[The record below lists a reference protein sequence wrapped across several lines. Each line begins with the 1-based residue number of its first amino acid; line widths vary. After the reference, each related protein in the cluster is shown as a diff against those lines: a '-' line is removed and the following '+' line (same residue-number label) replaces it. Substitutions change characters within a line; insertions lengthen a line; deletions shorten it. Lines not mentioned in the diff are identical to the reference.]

1 MTDEDRILAAYL
13 SEIARVHATGAGTGE
28 TSYYGALQG
37 VLNTIGAELN
47 PHIYCLS
54 QMSGG
59 SAGYPDFGLFVE
71 QQFSRGQAVSWTAGG
86 PAPERGV
93 IEADDIPAPLSIKRN
108 SQQVANYLAA
118 YGLVLITNF
127 RDFELLETSAN
138 GVEVVEHFSFGRD
151 APTFFTWARRRRL
164 PEDEPVALAFTEFL
178 RRTLRRRAPLAE
190 PRDVAAMLAS
200 YAREGLARVSMS
212 AGLPSLAAL
221 RDALGA
227 SLGLNFE
234 PGPKGDRFFRSTL
247 VQTLF
252 YGLFSSWASHARVS
266 PSQFDWRTTVW
277 SLHVPAVRALF
288 EQLATPGR
296 LGALG
301 LVEVVGWAADALNRI
316 ERDTFFGRFDQAEA
330 VQHFYEPFLA
340 AYDPELRKA
349 LGVWYTPVE
358 VVRYMVERVD
368 RALRTELGIADGL
381 ADPNVW
387 VLDPCTGTGSFLIE
401 VLRRIRRTLEDKGV
415 GATLGAEL
423 KQAAMHRIA
432 GFEIL
437 PAPFVIA
444 HWQVATLLA
453 DAGATFDDANDE
465 RAAIYLTNALTGWEP
480 GAAGPHLPFPELERE
495 RDLANTVK
503 QSDPVLVIIGNPP
516 YSAFD
521 GTSPD
526 PEGELVTPYKVGLR
540 ERWRVRKFNLDE
552 LYVRFFRVA
561 ERRIADVT
569 GRGIVCYITNA
580 SYLGYRSFT
589 VMRERLVTAF
599 DHITIDAMHGDSRQ
613 TGKLTPEGLPDPSVF
628 STDFNPEGIRVGT
641 AIATLVRR
649 DAAEP
654 KSAAVFH
661 RDFWGAAKR
670 QDLEATLTLDEQAFA
685 QSYSP
690 SEPTADNRYKLAPDM
705 TLAVYRAWPSLAEL
719 SDSDEG
725 SGLLEKRKG
734 ALMALDE
741 ATIRLRIERYGDPAL
756 SFDALRAE
764 GVGPVADAARFNART
779 ARSRFLSSGGVNV
792 GRFTQMMEH
801 PFDRR
806 WVFYTDIRP
815 LWNEPRP
822 ALAAQQAAGNRFIV
836 TRVQS
841 RKADEGIP
849 VFFTSDLPG
858 DHLLDPNARPLPV
871 KRYQDAVGGAGGLAL
886 HGGEVVPNLSARAR
900 EYLEEIGAGSWL
912 TPDHPQMDALWYHAL
927 AIAYAPAW
935 LEENEEGIL
944 DDWPRVPLPAD
955 LAALEHSAQIGR
967 RVADLL
973 DPSRPVDGVTSGTI
987 RAVLRPIAVLERV
1000 DGGAAAGDDFAATA
1014 RWGARDARGA
1024 VMPGPG
1030 KVEERLYSA
1039 TESPDAQ
1046 DAPALGTETRDI
1058 FLNDQLFWRNVPSEI
1073 WDFTIGGFQVLK
1085 KWLSYR
1091 AHAVIGRPLTLEEV
1105 NYFRETSRRLAAL
1118 RLMTVELDENYRAC
1132 ADDSW
1137 PWRITAADDGS

>member
-1 MTDEDRILAAYL
+1 MSSEDRILSGYL
-13 SEIARVHATGAGTGE
+13 AEIARVHATGSGTAE

-37 VLNTIGAELN
+37 AMNAIGAELH
-47 PHIYCLS
+47 PKTYCLS
-54 QMSGG
+54 QLSGG
-59 SAGYPDFGLFVE
+59 AAGFPDFGIFVE
-71 QQFSRGQAVSWTAGG
+71 QQFSRGQPAQWTAGG

-93 IEADDIPAPLSIKRN
+93 VEADDIPAPLSVKRS
-108 SQQVANYLAA
+108 SQQVQNYLAA

-127 RDFELLETSAN
+127 RDFELLETDGTATP
-138 GVEVVEHFSFGRD
+138 VVVEHFSFGRD
-151 APTFFTWARRRRL
+151 ANGLFTWAASRRRL
-164 PEDEPVALAFTEFL
+164 EDAPLAMAFTEFL
-178 RRTLRRRAPLAE
+178 RRTLLRRAPLAE
-190 PRDVAAMLAS
+190 PRDVAGLLAS
-200 YAREGLARVSMS
+200 YAREGLARVTAS
-212 AGLPSLAAL
+212 AGLPSLTAL
-221 RDALGA
+221 RDALGS

-252 YGLFSSWASHARVS
+252 YGLFSAWATHARAS
-266 PSQFDWRTTVW
+266 AQPFDWRTTAW

-316 ERDTFFGRFDQAEA
+316 DRTTFFGRFDQADA

-340 AYDPELRKA
+340 AYDPDLRKA

-368 RALRTELGIADGL
+368 RALRTELGLADGL
-381 ADPNVW
+381 ADPSVW

-423 KQAAMHRIA
+423 KEAAMRRVS
-432 GFEIL
+432 GFEVL

-453 DAGATFDDANDE
+453 DVGAHFDDALGE
-465 RAAIYLTNALTGWEP
+465 RPAIYLTNALTGWEP
-480 GAAGPHLPFPELERE
+480 GATGPHLPFPELERE
-495 RDLANTVK
+495 RDLANQVK
-503 QSDPVLVIIGNPP
+503 QSDPVLVVLGNPP

-526 PEGELVTPYKVGLR
+526 PEGDLVKPYKAGLR
-540 ERWRVRKFNLDE
+540 ERFRVRKFNLDE

-561 ERRIADVT
+561 ERRIAEMT

-589 VMRERLVTAF
+589 VMRERLVSAF
-599 DHITIDAMHGDSRQ
+599 DSITIDAMHGDSRQ
-613 TGKLTPEGLPDPSVF
+613 TGKLTPAGLPDPSVF

-649 DAAEP
+649 NSTEP
-654 KSAAVFH
+654 KAASVVH
-661 RDFWGAAKR
+661 RDFWGNDKRAA
-670 QDLEATLTLDEQAFA
+670 LEATLELDPAEFA
-685 QSYSP
+685 ATYSP
-690 SEPTADNRYKLAPDM
+690 SAPSIENRFKLAPDT

-719 SDSDEG
+719 SESEEG

-741 ATIRLRIERYGDPAL
+741 ATITARMARYADTTET
-756 SFDALRAE
+756 FDTLKSA
-764 GVGPVADAARFNART
+764 GIGPVQDAARFDARA
-779 ARSRFLSSGGVNV
+779 ARGRFLAAGGLDA
-792 GRFTQMMEH
+792 GRITQMMEH

-806 WVFYTDIRP
+806 WVFYTDQRP

-836 TRVQS
+836 TRVQA

-858 DHLLDPNARPLPV
+858 DHLFDPNTRPFPV
-871 KRYQDAVGGAGGLAL
+871 RSYRDAIPGIGGLAL
-886 HGGEVVPNLSARAR
+886 HDGEIVPNLSPRAR
-900 EYLEEIGAGSWL
+900 EYLGDIGASTWL
-912 TPDHPQMDALWYHAL
+912 DAGHDEMDALWLHAL
-927 AIAYAPAW
+927 AIAYSPAW
-935 LEENEEGIL
+935 LDENEEGIL
-944 DDWPRVPLPAD
+944 DDWPRVPLPDTFEKLSASV
-955 LAALEHSAQIGR
+955 ALGR
-967 RVADLL
+967 RLADLL
-973 DPSRPVDGVTSGTI
+973 DPSRAVVGVTSGTI
-987 RAVLRPIAVLERV
+987 DAVLRQTGVLERV
-1000 DGGAAAGDDFAATA
+1000 GGGSATSSDFAMTA

-1030 KVEERLYSA
+1030 RIIERPYGPLESA
-1039 TESPDAQ
+1039 THAQ
-1046 DAPALGTETRDI
+1046 REVLGEHTMDI
-1058 FLNDQLFWRNVPSEI
+1058 YLNEHLFWRNIPTEV
-1073 WDFTIGGFQVLK
+1073 WGFTIGGFQVLK

-1091 AHAVIGRPLTLEEV
+1091 ADAVIGRPLTLAEV
-1105 NYFRETSRRLAAL
+1105 NYVSETARRLAAIRML
-1118 RLMTVELDENYRAC
+1118 GSLLDANYQGC
-1132 ADDSW
+1132 ADGSW
-1137 PWRITAADDGS
+1137 PWRVIAAE

>member
-1 MTDEDRILAAYL
+1 MTAEDRILSAYL
-13 SEIARVHATGAGTGE
+13 GEVARVHATGAGTAE

-37 VLNTIGAELN
+37 VLNTIGGELH
-47 PHIYCLS
+47 PRIYCLS

-59 SAGYPDFGLFVE
+59 AAGFPDFGLFVE
-71 QQFSRGQAVSWTAGG
+71 QQFSRGEAASWSAGG

-93 IEADDIPAPLSIKRN
+93 IEADDIPAALSIKRG

-127 RDFELLETSAN
+127 RDFELLEVGAG
-138 GVEVVEHFSFGRD
+138 GVDVVEHFSFGRD
-151 APTFFTWARRRRL
+151 ATAFFSWAAQRRR
-164 PEDEPVALAFTEFL
+164 PEDAPIALAFSEFL
-178 RRTLRRRAPLAE
+178 RRTLRRRAPLAD
-190 PRDVAAMLAS
+190 PRDVAALLAS
-200 YAREGLARVSMS
+200 YAREGLARVSLS
-212 AGLPSLAAL
+212 SGLPSLVAL

-234 PGPKGDRFFRSTL
+234 PGAKGDRFFRSTL

-252 YGLFSSWASHARVS
+252 YGLFSSWASHARTSLS
-266 PSQFDWRTTVW
+266 PFDWRTTAW

-301 LVEVVGWAADALNRI
+301 LVEVIGWAADALNRI
-316 ERDTFFGRFDQAEA
+316 DQPTFFSRFDEADA

-349 LGVWYTPVE
+349 LGVWYTPGE

-368 RALRTELGIADGL
+368 RALRAELGLADGL

-387 VLDPCTGTGSFLIE
+387 ILDPCTGTGSFLIE

-423 KQAAMHRIA
+423 KQAAMRRVA

-453 DAGATFDDANDE
+453 DVGATFDEAHGE
-465 RAAIYLTNALTGWEP
+465 RAAIYLTNALTGWEA
-480 GAAGPHLPFPELERE
+480 GATGSHLPFPELERE
-495 RDLANTVK
+495 RDLANSVK

-599 DHITIDAMHGDSRQ
+599 DHITVDAMHGDSRQ

-628 STDFNPEGIRVGT
+628 STDLNPEGIRVGT

-649 DAAEP
+649 NAAEP
-654 KSAAVFH
+654 KAAQVFH

-670 QDLEATLTLDEQAFA
+670 QELEATLALDAQQFA
-685 QSYSP
+685 GSYTA
-690 SEPTADNRYKLAPDM
+690 SEPSADNRYKFAPDM

-719 SDSDEG
+719 SESDEG

-741 ATIRLRIERYGDPAL
+741 ATIRARMQRYGDASV
-756 SFDALRAE
+756 SFEILQAE
-764 GVGPVADAARFNART
+764 NVGPVGDAARFKPREAR
-779 ARSRFLSSGGVNV
+779 ARFLTSGGIGA
-792 GRFTQMMEH
+792 GRFAQMMEH

-806 WVFYTDIRP
+806 WVFYTDVRP

-822 ALAAQQAAGNRFIV
+822 NLAAQQAAGNRFIV
-836 TRVQS
+836 TRVQA
-841 RKADEGIP
+841 RKADEGVP

-858 DHLLDPNARPLPV
+858 DHLFDPNARPFPV
-871 KRYQDAVGGAGGLAL
+871 KRFRDAGGGGLAL

-900 EYLEEIGAGSWL
+900 EYLEEISAGAWL
-912 TPDHPQMDALWYHAL
+912 SADHPQMDALWYHAL

-935 LEENEEGIL
+935 LDENEDGIL
-944 DDWPRVPLPAD
+944 DDWPRVPLPES
-955 LAALEHSAQIGR
+955 LAALEHSVALGR

-973 DPSRPVDGVTSGTI
+973 DPSRSVDGVTSGVI
-987 RAVLRPIAVLERV
+987 PPVLRQIAVLERV
-1000 DGGAAAGDDFAATA
+1000 GGGSAAGDDFQVRA

-1030 KVEERLYSA
+1030 QTVSRPYTDSEQPL
-1039 TESPDAQ
+1039 PDAL
-1046 DAPALGTETRDI
+1046 ATLGEATTDVY
-1058 FLNDQLFWRNVPSEI
+1058 LNDVLFWRNVPAEV

-1091 AHAVIGRPLTLEEV
+1091 AQAVMERPLSLDEI
-1105 NYFRETSRRLAAL
+1105 NYFRETARRLAAL
-1118 RLMTVELDENYRAC
+1118 RLLASELDENYRAC
-1132 ADDSW
+1132 ADASW
-1137 PWRITAADDGS
+1137 PWRITATSS

>member
-1 MTDEDRILAAYL
+1 MTAEDRILAAYL
-13 SEIARVHATGAGTGE
+13 GEVARVYATGAGTAE

-37 VLNTIGAELN
+37 VLNTIGAELH
-47 PHIYCLS
+47 PRIYCLS

-59 SAGYPDFGLFVE
+59 SAGFPDFGLFVE
-71 QQFSRGQAVSWTAGG
+71 QQFSRGEAASWTAGG
-86 PAPERGV
+86 PAPERGA
-93 IEADDIPAPLSIKRN
+93 IEADDIPAALAVKRG

-127 RDFELLETSAN
+127 RDFELLEAGTN

-151 APTFFTWARRRRL
+151 AAAFFAWAAQRRR
-164 PEDEPVALAFTEFL
+164 PEDAPIALAFTEFL

-190 PRDVAAMLAS
+190 PRDVAALLAS
-200 YAREGLARVSMS
+200 YAREGLARVSLS
-212 AGLPSLAAL
+212 AALPSLAAL
-221 RDALGA
+221 RDALGS

-252 YGLFSSWASHARVS
+252 YGLFSSWASHARTS
-266 PSQFDWRTTVW
+266 PSPFDWRTTAW

-301 LVEVVGWAADALNRI
+301 LVEVIGWAAEALNRI
-316 ERDTFFGRFDQAEA
+316 DRSSFFGRFDQAEA

-340 AYDPELRKA
+340 AYDPDLRKA
-349 LGVWYTPVE
+349 LGVWYTPAE

-368 RALRTELGIADGL
+368 RALRTELGLADGL

-401 VLRRIRRTLEDKGV
+401 VLRRIRRTLEEKGV

-423 KQAAMHRIA
+423 KQAAMHRVA

-444 HWQVATLLA
+444 HWQVAMLLA
-453 DAGATFDDANDE
+453 DVGVTFDEASGE
-465 RAAIYLTNALTGWEP
+465 RAAIYLTNALTGWEA

-495 RDLANTVK
+495 RDLANSVK

-526 PEGELVTPYKVGLR
+526 PEGELVTSYKIGLR

-649 DAAEP
+649 DGVEP
-654 KSAAVFH
+654 KTAQVFH

-670 QDLEATLTLDEQAFA
+670 QALEATLALGSQQFA
-685 QSYSP
+685 QSYNA
-690 SEPTADNRYKLAPDM
+690 SEPSAENRYKLAPDM

-719 SDSDEG
+719 SETDEG

-741 ATIRLRIERYGDPAL
+741 ATIRARMQRYGDPAL
-756 SFDALRAE
+756 TFNVVHAE
-764 GVGPVADAARFNART
+764 NVGPVIDAARFKARE
-779 ARSRFLSSGGVNV
+779 ARSRFLAGGGLNA
-792 GRFTQMMEH
+792 GRFTQLTEH

-806 WVFYTDIRP
+806 WVFYTDLRP

-822 ALAAQQAAGNRFIV
+822 NLAAQQAAGNRFIV
-836 TRVQS
+836 TRVQA

-849 VFFTSDLPG
+849 IFFTSDLPG
-858 DHLLDPNARPLPV
+858 DHLFDPNARPFPV
-871 KRYQDAVGGAGGLAL
+871 KRFRDAASGSGGLAL

-900 EYLEEIGAGSWL
+900 EYLEDIGASSWL
-912 TPDHPQMDALWYHAL
+912 SSDHVQMDALWYHAL

-935 LEENEEGIL
+935 LDENEEGIL
-944 DDWPRVPLPAD
+944 DDWPRVPLPTEIT
-955 LAALEHSAQIGR
+955 ALEHSVAIGR

-973 DPSRPVDGVTSGTI
+973 DPSRAIEGVTTGTI
-987 RAVLRPIAVLERV
+987 QMALRQIAVLERV
-1000 DGGAAAGDDFAATA
+1000 GGGAAAGNDFAARA

-1030 KVEERLYSA
+1030 LVEQRLYSESELADGDAA
-1039 TESPDAQ
+1039 T
-1046 DAPALGTETRDI
+1046 LGDTTVDI
-1058 FLNDQLFWRNVPSEI
+1058 YLNDQLFWRNVPTEV
-1073 WDFTIGGFQVLK
+1073 WNFTIGGFQVLK

-1091 AHAVIGRPLTLEEV
+1091 AHAVIERPLTLDEI
-1105 NYFRETSRRLAAL
+1105 NYFRDVARRLAAL
-1118 RLMTVELDENYRAC
+1118 RLMSNELDENYRAC
-1132 ADDSW
+1132 ADASW
-1137 PWRITAADDGS
+1137 PWRITGA

>member
-1 MTDEDRILAAYL
+1 MTPEDRILAAYL
-13 SEIARVHATGAGTGE
+13 GEVARVYATGAGTAE

-59 SAGYPDFGLFVE
+59 AAGYPDFGLFVE
-71 QQFSRGQAVSWTAGG
+71 QQFSRGQTPGWTAGG

-93 IEADDIPAPLSIKRN
+93 IEADDIPAALTIKRT

-127 RDFELLETSAN
+127 RDFELLELGAN

-151 APTFFTWARRRRL
+151 AQAFFAWARQRRR
-164 PEDEPVALAFTEFL
+164 PEDGPVALAFSEFL

-200 YAREGLARVSMS
+200 YAREGLARVTTS
-212 AGLPSLAAL
+212 AALPSLAAL
-221 RDALGA
+221 RDALGS

-234 PGPKGDRFFRSTL
+234 PGPKGDHFFRSTL

-252 YGLFSSWASHARVS
+252 YGLFSSWASHARAS
-266 PSQFDWRTTVW
+266 PSRFDWRTTAW

-301 LVEVVGWAADALNRI
+301 LVEVIGWAAEALNRI
-316 ERDTFFGRFDQAEA
+316 DRRTFFSRFDQAEA

-340 AYDPELRKA
+340 AYDPDLRKA
-349 LGVWYTPVE
+349 LGVWYTPGE

-368 RALRTELGIADGL
+368 RALRTELGLADGL

-415 GATLGAEL
+415 NATLGAEL
-423 KQAAMHRIA
+423 KQAAMRRVA

-453 DAGATFDDANDE
+453 DVGVSFDDDEGE
-465 RAAIYLTNALTGWEP
+465 RAAIYLTNALTGWEA
-480 GAAGPHLPFPELERE
+480 GAASPHLPFPELERE

-521 GTSPD
+521 GTSPE
-526 PEGELVTPYKVGLR
+526 PEGDLVTPYKAGLR

-599 DHITIDAMHGDSRQ
+599 DQITIDAMHGDSRQ

-628 STDFNPEGIRVGT
+628 STDLNPEGIRVGT

-649 DAAEP
+649 DAVEP
-654 KSAAVFH
+654 KTAAVFH
-661 RDFWGAAKR
+661 RDFWGASKR
-670 QDLEATLTLDEQAFA
+670 QELEATLALDPQPFA
-685 QSYSP
+685 LSYIA
-690 SEPTADNRYKLAPDM
+690 SEPAADNRYKFAPDM

-719 SDSDEG
+719 SATDEG

-741 ATIRLRIERYGDPAL
+741 ATLRLRMQRYADPAL
-756 SFDALRAE
+756 PFETVHAE
-764 GVGPVADAARFNART
+764 GVGPVADAARFNARA
-779 ARSRFLSSGGVNV
+779 ARSRFLASGGLNA

-806 WVFYTDIRP
+806 WVFYTDVRP

-822 ALAAQQAAGNRFIV
+822 NLAAQHAAGNRFIV
-836 TRVQS
+836 TRVQA
-841 RKADEGIP
+841 RKAEEGIP
-849 VFFTSDLPG
+849 VYFTSDLPG
-858 DHLLDPNARPLPV
+858 DHLFDPNARPFPV
-871 KRYQDAVGGAGGLAL
+871 KRFRDAAAGTGGLAL

-900 EYLEEIGAGSWL
+900 EYLEEIGAGAWL
-912 TPDHPQMDALWYHAL
+912 ATDHAQMDGLWYHAL

-935 LEENEEGIL
+935 LDENEEGIL
-944 DDWPRVPLPAD
+944 DDWPRVPLAAD
-955 LAALEHSAQIGR
+955 LAALEHSVSIGR

-973 DPSRPVDGVTSGTI
+973 DPSRAVDGVTSGTI
-987 RAVLRPIAVLERV
+987 HMALRQIAVLERA
-1000 DGGAAAGDDFAATA
+1000 GGGSATSSDFAATA

-1030 KVEERLYSA
+1030 KVEERPYNSA
-1039 TESPDAQ
+1039 ESPDAE
-1046 DAPALGTETRDI
+1046 ALACLGAETRDI
-1058 FLNDQLFWRNVPSEI
+1058 YLNDQLFWRNVPSEV

-1091 AHAVIGRPLTLEEV
+1091 AHAVIERPLTLEEV
-1105 NYFRETSRRLAAL
+1105 NYFRDTARRLAAL
-1118 RLMTVELDENYRAC
+1118 RLMTSELDENYRAC
-1132 ADDSW
+1132 ADGSW
-1137 PWRITAADDGS
+1137 PWRVTAAVNGS

>member
-1 MTDEDRILAAYL
+1 MTPEERMLGDYLA
-13 SEIARVHATGAGTGE
+13 EIARVHATGAGTAE

-37 VLNTIGAELN
+37 IANAIGSELQ
-47 PHIYCLS
+47 PRIYCLS

-59 SAGYPDFGLFVE
+59 SAGFPDFGLFVE
-71 QQFSRGQAVSWTAGG
+71 QQFARGQATSWSVGG

-93 IEADDIPAPLSIKRN
+93 IEADDIPAALAIKRC

-127 RDFELLETSAN
+127 RDFELLEAGAD
-138 GVEVVEHFSFGRD
+138 GVVRVVEHYSFGRD
-151 APTFFTWARRRRL
+151 AVAFFAWARQRRRS
-164 PEDEPVALAFTEFL
+164 EDAPVALAFVEFL

-190 PRDVAAMLAS
+190 PRDVAAFLAS
-200 YAREGLARVSMS
+200 YAREGLARVTLS
-212 AGLPSLAAL
+212 AALPSLAAL

-252 YGLFSSWASHARVS
+252 YGLFSAWASHARSS
-266 PSQFDWRTTVW
+266 PSPFDWRTTAW

-301 LVEVVGWAADALNRI
+301 LVEVIGWAAEALNRI
-316 ERDTFFGRFDQAEA
+316 DRDSFFSRFDQADA

-368 RALRTELGIADGL
+368 RALRTELGLADGL
-381 ADPNVW
+381 ADPSVW

-401 VLRRIRRTLEDKGV
+401 VLRRIRRTLEEKGV

-423 KQAAMHRIA
+423 KEAAMRRIA

-444 HWQVATLLA
+444 HWQVAMLLA
-453 DAGATFDDANDE
+453 DVGVSFDETNGE
-465 RAAIYLTNALTGWEP
+465 RAAIYLTNALTGWDA
-480 GAAGPHLPFPELERE
+480 GAVGPHLPFPELERE
-495 RDLANTVK
+495 RDLANSVK
-503 QSDPVLVIIGNPP
+503 QSDPVLVVLGNPP

-526 PEGELVTPYKVGLR
+526 PEGELVTAYKVGLR
-540 ERWRVRKFNLDE
+540 ERWRVKKFNLDE

-589 VMRERLVTAF
+589 VMRERLVSAF
-599 DHITIDAMHGDSRQ
+599 DHITIDALHGDSRQ
-613 TGKLTPEGLPDPSVF
+613 TGKLTPDGLPDPSVF

-641 AIATLVRR
+641 AIATLIRR
-649 DAAEP
+649 DSAEP
-654 KSAAVFH
+654 KMAQVLH
-661 RDFWGAAKR
+661 RDFWGAGKR
-670 QDLEATLTLDEQAFA
+670 QALEATLALEADEFA
-685 QSYSP
+685 QGYSASHP
-690 SEPTADNRYKLAPDM
+690 SADNRYKLAPDM
-705 TLAVYRAWPSLAEL
+705 TLAVYRAWPSLAEM
-719 SDSDEG
+719 SETDEG

-741 ATIRLRIERYGDPAL
+741 PTIAARMLRYADPAET
-756 SFDALRAE
+756 FDTLRAE
-764 GVGPVADAARFNART
+764 GIGPVTDAARFDART
-779 ARSRFLSSGGVNV
+779 ARARFLASGGLTS
-792 GRFTQMMEH
+792 GRITQMMEH

-806 WVFYTDIRP
+806 WVFYTDMRP

-822 ALAAQQAAGNRFIV
+822 NLAAQQAAGNRFIV
-836 TRVQS
+836 TRVQA
-841 RKADEGIP
+841 RRADEGIP

-858 DHLLDPNARPLPV
+858 DHLFDPNTRPFPI
-871 KRYQDAVGGAGGLAL
+871 KRYRDAVAGAGGLAL
-886 HGGEVVPNLSARAR
+886 HAGEIVPNLSPRAR
-900 EYLEEIGAGSWL
+900 DYLQEIGAAAWL
-912 TPDHPQMDALWYHAL
+912 TSGHVQIEALWFHAL
-927 AIAYAPAW
+927 AIAYSPAW
-935 LEENEEGIL
+935 LDENEEGIL
-944 DDWPRVPLPAD
+944 DDWPRVPLPST
-955 LAALEHSAQIGR
+955 LEALEASAARGR

-973 DPSRPVDGVTSGTI
+973 DPSRAVNGVTSGSI
-987 RAVLRPIAVLERV
+987 LPVLRQVAVLEHV
-1000 DGGAAAGDDFAATA
+1000 GGGSAAGDDFAVTA
-1014 RWGARDARGA
+1014 RWGARDAGL
-1024 VMPGPG
+1024 PHQGGPLD
-1030 KVEERLYSA
+1030 KVELRR
-1039 TESPDAQ
+1039 TWSP
-1046 DAPALGTETRDI
+1046 
-1058 FLNDQLFWRNVPSEI
+1058 W
-1073 WDFTIGGFQVLK
+1073 W
-1085 KWLSYR
+1085 
-1091 AHAVIGRPLTLEEV
+1091 
-1105 NYFRETSRRLAAL
+1105 
-1118 RLMTVELDENYRAC
+1118 
-1132 ADDSW
+1132 ADRSG
-1137 PWRITAADDGS
+1137 A